1 MRTMMKVTI
10 PVENGNKAIKD
21 GSLPKLV
28 QSLGEANKLEAS
40 YFYTETGRRTML
52 FVLDMKD
59 ASQIPPLAESFF
71 MNLNAEVQFFPVM
84 NAEDLKSGLEKVAGR
99 RNGRVHSNAG

>member
-28 QSLGEANKLEAS
+28 QTLGEANKLEAS
-40 YFYTETGRRTML
+40 YFYTETGKRTML

-59 ASQIPPLAESFF
+59 ASQIPEIAEPFF
-71 MNLNAEVQFFPVM
+71 LNLNADVQFFPAM
-84 NAEDLKSGLEKVAGR
+84 NAADLKAGLEKVDGR
-99 RNGRVHSNAG
+99 KNGRVPSAV